1 MTKVKKLEKEIQ
13 ELSRQELAAFGRWFN
28 RFDAAA
34 WGRQFEEDSQ
44 AGKLDRFAEEAIS
57 EHDAGKSR
65 EL

>member
-13 ELSRQELAAFGRWFN
+13 ELSRQERATFRRWFN

-34 WGRQFEEDSQ
+34 WDRQFEEDVE
-44 AGKLDRFAEEAIS
+44 AGKLDRLAEEAIS